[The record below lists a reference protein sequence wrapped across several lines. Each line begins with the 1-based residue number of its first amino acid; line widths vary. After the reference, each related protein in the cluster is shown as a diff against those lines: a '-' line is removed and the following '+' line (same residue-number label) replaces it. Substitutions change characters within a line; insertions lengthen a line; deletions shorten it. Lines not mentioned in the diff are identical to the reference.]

1 MDAIKNNEERMKK
14 QARELTADNQKYV
27 ADLRAAQENAAELGR
42 QLANYEKN
50 KQCLAVSTKEDC

>member
-1 MDAIKNNEERMKK
+1 MDAIKINEERMKK
-14 QARELTADNQKYV
+14 QARELTADNEKRSVDLKV
-27 ADLRAAQENAAELGR
+27 ARESVAELDR